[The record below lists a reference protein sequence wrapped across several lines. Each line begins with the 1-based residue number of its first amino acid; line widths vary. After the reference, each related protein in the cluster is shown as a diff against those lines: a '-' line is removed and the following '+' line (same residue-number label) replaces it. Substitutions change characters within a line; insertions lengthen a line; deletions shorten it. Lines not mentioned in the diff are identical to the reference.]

1 MTSPALEIEGL
12 EVRYGARVAVR
23 PLSVTLAAGELVAL
37 VGPNGAGKSSLL
49 KAVAELLPHS
59 GTVRWNGT
67 ALRELDP
74 RARARLVAYLA
85 QTPALHW
92 PMVAGDLVGLGRL
105 PHRGYGAAPT
115 DADRDA
121 TSWALAQTEATALAE
136 RGVERLSVGERARV
150 LLARA
155 LAVRA
160 PVLLVDEPIAMLD
173 PYHQLQ
179 IMAVLRAYACGAG
192 DDPATAAG
200 HDVDDAGRSALVVA
214 VLHDLALAARFCTRV
229 LLLDDGVVVNDDRPE
244 HALSVA
250 ALERH
255 YRIEPLVT
263 RHQGEPVIVPWRR
276 IR

>member
-1 MTSPALEIEGL
+1 MTSRALEIDGL
-12 EVRYGARVAVR
+12 EVRYGARIAVR
-23 PLSVTLAAGELVAL
+23 PLSVTLPAGELVAL

-49 KAVAELLPHS
+49 KAIASLLPHAGTARWD
-59 GTVRWNGT
+59 GTVLGG
-67 ALRELDP
+67 LDA
-74 RARARLVAYLA
+74 RVRARLVAYLA
-85 QTPALHW
+85 QSPALHW
-92 PMVAGDLVGLGRL
+92 PMAATDLVGLGRL
-105 PHRGYGAAPT
+105 PHRGYGSAPT
-115 DADRDA
+115 NTDREA

-136 RGVERLSVGERARV
+136 RSVDRLSVGERARV

-179 IMAVLRAYACGAG
+179 IMAVLRAYARGEPDASGA
-192 DDPATAAG
+192 AT
-200 HDVDDAGRSALVVA
+200 HDRNHSSNGALVIA

-229 LLLDDGVVVNDDRPE
+229 LLLDQGVVVNDGLPAQ
-244 HALSVA
+244 ALSAV

-255 YRIEPLVT
+255 YRVEPLVT
-263 RHQGEPVIVPWRR
+263 SHEGEPVIVPWRR

>member
-1 MTSPALEIEGL
+1 MTSPALEIDGL

-23 PLSVTLAAGELVAL
+23 RLCVTLAAGDLVAL

-49 KAVAELLPHS
+49 KAIAALLPHA
-59 GTVRWNGT
+59 GTVRWDGVV
-67 ALRELDP
+67 LGGLHP

-85 QTPALHW
+85 QSPTLHW
-92 PMVAGDLVGLGRL
+92 PMIAKDLVGLGRL
-105 PHRGYGAAPT
+105 PHRGYGSAPT
-115 DADRDA
+115 EADREA
-121 TSWALAQTEATALAE
+121 TSWALAQTEASALAE
-136 RGVERLSVGERARV
+136 RSVERLSVGERARI

-179 IMAVLRAYACGAG
+179 IMTVLRAYARGGPEGFRPPAY
-192 DDPATAAG
+192 DDRSDGPQ
-200 HDVDDAGRSALVVA
+200 SALVIA

-229 LLLDDGVVVNDDRPE
+229 LLLDEGALVNDGAPAQ
-244 HALSVA
+244 ALSAA

-255 YRIEPLVT
+255 YRVEPLVT
-263 RHQGEPVIVPWRR
+263 SHEGEPVIVPWRR

>member
-1 MTSPALEIEGL
+1 MSAPLLEIEGL
-12 EVRYGARVAVR
+12 DVRYGSRVAVR

-49 KAVAELLPHS
+49 KAIAALLPHS
-59 GTVRWNGT
+59 GTVRWNGAELA
-67 ALRELDP
+67 ALDS

-92 PMVAGDLVGLGRL
+92 PMVAQDLVGLGRL

-115 DADRDA
+115 ETDRDA
-121 TSWALAQTEATALAE
+121 TAWALEQTEATALAE
-136 RGVERLSVGERARV
+136 RSVERLSVGERARV

-179 IMAVLRAYACGAG
+179 IMAVLRAYASGAAR
-192 DDPATAAG
+192 DAPAPQREADEASRG
-200 HDVDDAGRSALVVA
+200 ALVIA
-214 VLHDLALAARFCTRV
+214 VLHDLALAARFCTRA
-229 LLLDDGVVVNDDRPE
+229 LLLDDGAVVSDDRPE
-244 HALSVA
+244 HALSAA

-255 YRIEPLVT
+255 YRVEPLVT
-263 RHQGEPVIVPWRR
+263 SHEGEPVIVPWRR
-276 IR
+276 IL